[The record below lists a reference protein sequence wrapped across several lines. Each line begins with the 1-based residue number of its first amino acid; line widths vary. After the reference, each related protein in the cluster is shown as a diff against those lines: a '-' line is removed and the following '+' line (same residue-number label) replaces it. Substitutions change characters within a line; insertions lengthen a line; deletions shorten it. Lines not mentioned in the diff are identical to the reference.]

1 MDPHCLFCYKPL
13 QQGELD
19 YHSQCSRKMFGSA
32 TPPVL
37 LFDEDQYEK
46 LASGM
51 ITRRVTVPGVQPK
64 LCLDP
69 MPEERGSKKQRFS
82 IDGLRAWYILKPPEP
97 KFPQLP
103 EIEDLTMHMAEAAR
117 IAVVPHCLIRMQ
129 SGSLAYLTRRI
140 DRGKSGNR
148 HMEDMCQIIGHLTEN
163 KYRGS
168 YEQIAKTIRS
178 YSANPG
184 LDVINFFDVV
194 FFCFLTGNA
203 DMHLKNF
210 SLIEIPEKGGFN
222 LAPAYDLL
230 STALVMPSDDEDLA
244 LTLNGKKKR
253 ITLRDFRTALD
264 VSSVDKVV
272 QERMFSKFRKA
283 LPLWEKL
290 IERSFLDIVM
300 QTAYRELIMKKFRQI
315 RLDS

>member
-1 MDPHCLFCYKPL
+1 
-13 QQGELD
+13 
-19 YHSQCSRKMFGSA
+19 
-32 TPPVL
+32 
-37 LFDEDQYEK
+37 
-46 LASGM
+46 M
-51 ITRRVTVPGVQPK
+51 ITRQVTVTGVQPK

-69 MPEERGSKKQRFS
+69 IPEERHSKKQRFS
-82 IDGLRAWYILKPPEP
+82 IDGLRAWYILKPPSL

-117 IAVVPHCLIRMQ
+117 IAAVPHCLIRMQ

-140 DRGKSGNR
+140 DRLKTGNR
-148 HMEDMCQIIGHLTEN
+148 HMEDMCQITGHLTEN

-168 YEQIAKTIRS
+168 YEQVAKTIRR

-194 FFCFLTGNA
+194 LFCFLTGNA

-230 STALVMPSDDEDLA
+230 STALVMPADKEDLA
-244 LTLNGKKKR
+244 LTLNGKKRR
-253 ITLRDFRTALD
+253 ITIKDFRTALD

-272 QERMFSKFRKA
+272 QERMFTKFRDVM
-283 LPLWEKL
+283 PEWEKL
-290 IERSFLDIVM
+290 VESSFLDKTL
-300 QTAYRELIMKKFRQI
+300 QDRYKELIKEKYRQI
-315 RLDS
+315 RLVS

>member
-1 MDPHCLFCYKPL
+1 MEPRCLFCYKPL
-13 QQGELD
+13 EQGEPD
-19 YHSQCSRKMFGSA
+19 YHPLCSRKMFGSA
-32 TPPVL
+32 TPPAL
-37 LFDEDQYEK
+37 PFDENHCEK

-51 ITRRVTVPGVQPK
+51 ITRQVTVTGVQSK

-69 MPEERGSKKQRFS
+69 IPEERVCKKQRFS
-82 IDGLRAWYILKPPEP
+82 IDGLRAWYILKPPSL

-117 IAVVPHCLIRMQ
+117 IAAVPHCLIRMQ

-140 DRGKSGNR
+140 DRLKTGKR
-148 HMEDMCQIIGHLTEN
+148 HMEDMCQITGYLTEN

-168 YEQIAKTIRS
+168 YEQVAKTIRR

-194 FFCFLTGNA
+194 LFCFLTGNA

-230 STALVMPSDDEDLA
+230 STALVMPADKEDLA
-244 LTLNGKKKR
+244 LALNGKKRR
-253 ITLRDFRTALD
+253 ITIKDFRTALD

-272 QERMFSKFRKA
+272 QERMFTKFRNVM
-283 LPLWEKL
+283 PIWEKL
-290 IERSFLDIVM
+290 VESSFLDKTM
-300 QTAYRELIMKKFRQI
+300 QDRYKELIKEKYRQI
-315 RLDS
+315 RLVS